1 MIELKD
7 DGDLRETDE
16 DLIKFGGDGR
26 LAQDQN
32 IHEKEGDAGAG
43 DHNHNDYAGH
53 VHHNVHHNSFM
64 ESSKPLHMSKSES
77 EKSYLKLDRFQ
88 SLFFFVPQDLILTVK
103 LAGLTQN
110 GWTTAKV
117 NCPQLLIGSFDEVYL

>member
-1 MIELKD
+1 MPVLEITITMTTQVMYTTTYNVQN
-7 DGDLRETDE
+7 GVM
-16 DLIKFGGDGR
+16 
-26 LAQDQN
+26 QDMLDMQM
-32 IHEKEGDAGAG
+32 AM
-43 DHNHNDYAGH
+43 
-53 VHHNVHHNSFM
+53 HNSFM